1 MKVLFIC
8 RGNVARSQ
16 FGEIFLN
23 KLTEGKHTAISAG
36 TVVANKEGNSKDG
49 QKFKDLSGAEP
60 VVEVMK
66 EVGIDILEKARYQL
80 TPTMVDEADKI
91 IVMAEKES
99 IPDYLSKSDKVVT
112 WNVEDPKG
120 KSLEFTRNIRDQVLS
135 LVVDLVKKLG

>member
-16 FGEIFLN
+16 FGEIFFN
-23 KLTEGKHTAISAG
+23 KFTEGKHQAISAG
-36 TVVANKEGNSKDG
+36 TVVADKEGNSKDG
-49 QKFKDLSGAEP
+49 QKFKDLPGAEP

-66 EVGIDILEKARYQL
+66 EVGIDILEKKRYQL
-80 TPTMVDEADKI
+80 TPTMIDEADKI

-99 IPDYLSKSDKVVT
+99 IPEYLSKSDKVVT